1 MLENFLPHAML
12 KAKPNLELR
21 IRTLKKDWATVYDM
35 LSGKENNNFSW
46 DEHRQMVV
54 TEDAVVIKQPIN
66 LNITVSLI
74 MTNLLLYMQNIEPLR
89 KMLK

>member
-1 MLENFLPHAML
+1 MLEPIMQI
-12 KAKPNLELR
+12 R
-21 IRTLKKDWATVYDM
+21 DSRTLKKYWATVYDM

-54 TEDAVVIKQPIN
+54 TEDARVIKQPIN

-74 MTNLLLYMQNIEPLR
+74 MTNLLPYMQKIEPLR